1 MGQIPVS
8 VLDGWI
14 GRKHF
19 SSQSLSKEE
28 LVEYQVKKISETIK
42 MAKETSAFYREKY
55 KDLSLPETMEEFEKY
70 PFMDGEDLIRNGAK
84 MLCVSQRDIERVV
97 TLSTSGTTKKPK
109 RIYFTRQDQELT
121 VDFFAYG
128 MEEVTAKGERVA
140 ICLPWKSEG
149 CVGDLLMRG
158 LERRGIQGVGIGLIE
173 DLQSAAEC
181 MVSNHT
187 QAAVAIP
194 TQMLALME
202 YAKRQNMTLPL
213 ERVLTSTDLLSDS
226 VRKRLEAFGLE
237 VFDHLGMTE
246 CGLGVALECK
256 AHQGMHIREN
266 DLYLEVVDLEGKP
279 VPDGRFGEL
288 VMTTL
293 TRDGMPLIRYRMGDR
308 ARILAGDCSCGS
320 VLRRVEVT
328 GRMGEKTF
336 RGWGIRQWDEFLFSF
351 SEILDYKL
359 VQKPNR
365 SWNLILEGF
374 DALSPKTAKAIR
386 EKTMDVQIECRQ
398 WEEQIPAYTG
408 KRCISYGER

>member
-1 MGQIPVS
+1 MEQIPVS
-8 VLDGWI
+8 VLDSWI

-19 SSQSLSKEE
+19 SSEQLSREQ
-28 LVEYQVKKISETIK
+28 LVEYQIKKISETIK
-42 MAKETSAFYREKY
+42 MARENSVFYKEKY
-55 KDLSLPETMEEFEKY
+55 KDLSLPETMEDFKKY
-70 PFMDGEDLIRNGAK
+70 PLTNGDDLIRDGGK
-84 MLCVSQRDIERVV
+84 MLCVSQRDIQRVV
-97 TLSTSGTTKKPK
+97 TLSTSGTTKSPK
-109 RIYFTRQDQELT
+109 RIYFTQQDQELT
-121 VDFFAYG
+121 IDFFAYG

-158 LERRGIQGVGIGLIE
+158 LKRREIQGVGIGLIGN
-173 DLQSAAEC
+173 LHKAADC
-181 MVSNHT
+181 MIRNHT

-213 ERVLTSTDLLSDS
+213 KRVLTSTDLLSDS
-226 VRKRLEAFGLE
+226 VRQRLEAFGLE

-293 TRDGMPLIRYRMGDR
+293 TRNGMPLIRYRMGDR
-308 ARILAGDCSCGS
+308 ARILSGNCSCGS

-328 GRMGEKTF
+328 GRLGERTF
-336 RGWGIRQWDEFLFSF
+336 RGWGIRQWDDFLFSF
-351 SEILDYKL
+351 PEILDYQL

-374 DALSPKTAKAIR
+374 EVLSPDAARAIR
-386 EKTMDVQIECRQ
+386 EKTMGVQIECRQ
-398 WEEQIPAYTG
+398 WENQLPDYTG
-408 KRCISYGER
+408 KRCIHYREV

>member
-1 MGQIPVS
+1 MEQIPVS
-8 VLDGWI
+8 VLDRWI

-19 SSQSLSKEE
+19 SSEELSKEQ
-28 LVEYQVKKISETIK
+28 LAEYQIKKISETIK
-42 MAKETSAFYREKY
+42 MAKENSPFYRETY
-55 KDLSLPETMEEFEKY
+55 QDLPLPETMEDFKKY
-70 PFMDGEDLIRNGAK
+70 PLMDGDDLIRDGGK
-84 MLCVSQRDIERVV
+84 MLCVSQRDIQRVV
-97 TLSTSGTTKKPK
+97 TLSTSGTTKSPK
-109 RIYFTRQDQELT
+109 RIYFTQQDQELT
-121 VDFFAYG
+121 IDFFAYG

-158 LERRGIQGVGIGLIE
+158 LQRREIQGVGVGLIE
-173 DLQSAAEC
+173 NLHKAADC
-181 MVSNHT
+181 MIRNHT

-194 TQMLALME
+194 TQLLALME
-202 YAKRQNMTLPL
+202 YVKRQKMELPL
-213 ERVLTSTDLLSDS
+213 KRVLTSTDLLSDS
-226 VRKRLEAFGLE
+226 VRQRLEAFGLE

-293 TRDGMPLIRYRMGDR
+293 TRNGMPLIRYRMGDR
-308 ARILAGDCSCGS
+308 ARILSGNCSCGS

-328 GRMGEKTF
+328 GRLGERTF

-351 SEILDYKL
+351 PEVLDYQL

-365 SWNLILEGF
+365 SWSLILEGF
-374 DALSPKTAKAIR
+374 DALSPKTAMTIR
-386 EKTMDVQIECRQ
+386 EKTMGVQIECRQ
-398 WEEQIPAYTG
+398 WEGQLPVYTG
-408 KRCISYGER
+408 KRCIHYREV

>member
-1 MGQIPVS
+1 MEQIPVS
-8 VLDGWI
+8 VLDSWI

-19 SSQSLSKEE
+19 SSEQLSREQ
-28 LVEYQVKKISETIK
+28 LVEYQIKKISETIK
-42 MAKETSAFYREKY
+42 MARENSVFYKEKY
-55 KDLSLPETMEEFEKY
+55 KDLSLPETMEDFKKY
-70 PFMDGEDLIRNGAK
+70 PLTNGDDLIRDGGK
-84 MLCVSQRDIERVV
+84 MLCVSQRDIQRVV
-97 TLSTSGTTKKPK
+97 TLSTSGTTKSPK
-109 RIYFTRQDQELT
+109 RIYFTQQDQELT
-121 VDFFAYG
+121 IDFFAYG

-158 LERRGIQGVGIGLIE
+158 LKRREIQGVGIGLIGN
-173 DLQSAAEC
+173 LHKAADC
-181 MVSNHT
+181 MIRNHT

-213 ERVLTSTDLLSDS
+213 KRVLTSTDLLSDS
-226 VRKRLEAFGLE
+226 VRQRLEAFGLE

-293 TRDGMPLIRYRMGDR
+293 TRNGMPLIRYRMGDR
-308 ARILAGDCSCGS
+308 ARILSGNCSCGS

-328 GRMGEKTF
+328 GRLGERTF
-336 RGWGIRQWDEFLFSF
+336 RGWEIRQWDDFLFSF
-351 SEILDYKL
+351 PEILDYQL

-374 DALSPKTAKAIR
+374 EVLSPDAARAIR
-386 EKTMDVQIECRQ
+386 EKTMGVQIECRQ
-398 WEEQIPAYTG
+398 WENQLPDYTG
-408 KRCISYGER
+408 KRCIHYREV

>member
-1 MGQIPVS
+1 MEQIPVS
-8 VLDGWI
+8 VLDSWI

-19 SSQSLSKEE
+19 SSEQLSREQ
-28 LVEYQVKKISETIK
+28 LVEYQIKKISESIK
-42 MAKETSAFYREKY
+42 MARENSVFYKEKY
-55 KDLSLPETMEEFEKY
+55 KDLSLPETMEDFKKY
-70 PFMDGEDLIRNGAK
+70 PLTNGDDLIRDGGK
-84 MLCVSQRDIERVV
+84 MLCVSQRDIQRVV
-97 TLSTSGTTKKPK
+97 TLSTSGTTKSPK
-109 RIYFTRQDQELT
+109 RIYFTQQDQELT
-121 VDFFAYG
+121 IDFFAYG

-158 LERRGIQGVGIGLIE
+158 LKRREIQGVGIGLIGN
-173 DLQSAAEC
+173 LHKAADC
-181 MVSNHT
+181 MIRNHT

-213 ERVLTSTDLLSDS
+213 KRVLTSTDLLSDS
-226 VRKRLEAFGLE
+226 VRQRLEAFGLE

-293 TRDGMPLIRYRMGDR
+293 TRNGMPLIRYRMGDR
-308 ARILAGDCSCGS
+308 ARILSGNCSCGS

-328 GRMGEKTF
+328 GRLGERTF
-336 RGWGIRQWDEFLFSF
+336 RGWEIRQWDDFLFSF
-351 SEILDYKL
+351 PEILDYQL

-374 DALSPKTAKAIR
+374 EVLSPDAARAIR
-386 EKTMDVQIECRQ
+386 EKTMGVQIECRQ
-398 WEEQIPAYTG
+398 WENQLPDYTG
-408 KRCISYGER
+408 KRCIHYREV

>member
-8 VLDGWI
+8 VLDRWI

-19 SSQSLSKEE
+19 SSESLSREK

-42 MAKETSAFYREKY
+42 MAKEKSAFYREKY

-84 MLCVSQRDIERVV
+84 MLCVSQRDVERVV

-128 MEEVTAKGERVA
+128 MEEVTKKGERVA

-181 MVSNHT
+181 MISSHT

-256 AHQGMHIREN
+256 VHQGMHIREN

-359 VQKPNR
+359 VQKQNR

-398 WEEQIPAYTG
+398 WEGQIPAYTG
-408 KRCISYGER
+408 KRCISYGEK

>member
-398 WEEQIPAYTG
+398 WEGQIPAYTG
-408 KRCISYGER
+408 KRCISYGEK

>member
-1 MGQIPVS
+1 MEQIPVS
-8 VLDGWI
+8 VLDRWI
-14 GRKHF
+14 GRKNF
-19 SSQSLSKEE
+19 SSESLSREE

-42 MAKETSAFYREKY
+42 MAKEKSAFYREKY

-128 MEEVTAKGERVA
+128 MEEVTTKGERVA

-158 LERRGIQGVGIGLIE
+158 LERRGIQGVGVGLIE

-181 MVSNHT
+181 MISNHT

-194 TQMLALME
+194 TQILALME

-213 ERVLTSTDLLSDS
+213 ERVLTSTDVLSDA

-374 DALSPKTAKAIR
+374 DALWPKTAKAIR
-386 EKTMDVQIECRQ
+386 EKTIDVQIECRQ

>member
-55 KDLSLPETMEEFEKY
+55 KDLSLPEIMEEFEKY

-386 EKTMDVQIECRQ
+386 EKTMDVQIEYRQ
-398 WEEQIPAYTG
+398 WEGQIPAYTG
-408 KRCISYGER
+408 KRCISYGEK

>member
-128 MEEVTAKGERVA
+128 MEEVTKKGERVA

-279 VPDGRFGEL
+279 VPDGKFGEL

>member
-1 MGQIPVS
+1 MEQIPVS
-8 VLDGWI
+8 VLDSWI

-19 SSQSLSKEE
+19 SSEQLSREQ
-28 LVEYQVKKISETIK
+28 LVEYQIKKISETIK
-42 MAKETSAFYREKY
+42 MARENSVFYKEKY
-55 KDLSLPETMEEFEKY
+55 KDLSLPETMEDFKKY
-70 PFMDGEDLIRNGAK
+70 PLTNGDDLIRDGGK
-84 MLCVSQRDIERVV
+84 MLCVSQRDIQRVV
-97 TLSTSGTTKKPK
+97 TLSTSGTTKSPK
-109 RIYFTRQDQELT
+109 RIYFTQQDQELT
-121 VDFFAYG
+121 IDFFAYG

-158 LERRGIQGVGIGLIE
+158 LKRREIQGVGIGLIGN
-173 DLQSAAEC
+173 LHKAADC
-181 MVSNHT
+181 MIRNHT
-187 QAAVAIP
+187 QVAVAIP

-213 ERVLTSTDLLSDS
+213 KRVLTSTDLLSDS
-226 VRKRLEAFGLE
+226 VRQRLEAFGLE

-293 TRDGMPLIRYRMGDR
+293 TRNGMPLIRYRMGDR
-308 ARILAGDCSCGS
+308 ARILSGNCSCGS

-328 GRMGEKTF
+328 GRLGERTF
-336 RGWGIRQWDEFLFSF
+336 RGWGIRQWDDFLFSF
-351 SEILDYKL
+351 PEILDYQL

-374 DALSPKTAKAIR
+374 EVLSPDAARAIR
-386 EKTMDVQIECRQ
+386 EKTMGVQIECRQ
-398 WEEQIPAYTG
+398 WENQLPAYTG
-408 KRCISYGER
+408 KRCIHYREV

>member
-1 MGQIPVS
+1 MEQIPVS
-8 VLDGWI
+8 VLDSWI

-19 SSQSLSKEE
+19 SSEQLSREQ
-28 LVEYQVKKISETIK
+28 LVEYQIKKISETIK
-42 MAKETSAFYREKY
+42 MARENSVFYKEKY
-55 KDLSLPETMEEFEKY
+55 KDLSLPETMEDFKKY
-70 PFMDGEDLIRNGAK
+70 PLTNGDDLIRDGGK
-84 MLCVSQRDIERVV
+84 MLCVSQRDIQRVV
-97 TLSTSGTTKKPK
+97 TLSTSGTTKSPK
-109 RIYFTRQDQELT
+109 RIYFTQQDQELT
-121 VDFFAYG
+121 IDFFAYG

-158 LERRGIQGVGIGLIE
+158 LKRREIQGVGIGLIGN
-173 DLQSAAEC
+173 LHKAADC
-181 MVSNHT
+181 MIRNHT

-213 ERVLTSTDLLSDS
+213 KRVLTSTDLLSDS
-226 VRKRLEAFGLE
+226 VRQRLEAFGLE

-293 TRDGMPLIRYRMGDR
+293 TRNGMPLIRYRMGDR
-308 ARILAGDCSCGS
+308 ARILSGNCSCGS

-328 GRMGEKTF
+328 GRLGERTF
-336 RGWGIRQWDEFLFSF
+336 RGWGIRQWDDFLFSF
-351 SEILDYKL
+351 PEILDYQL

-374 DALSPKTAKAIR
+374 EVLSPDAARAIR
-386 EKTMDVQIECRQ
+386 EKTMGVQIECRQ
-398 WEEQIPAYTG
+398 GENQLPDYTG
-408 KRCISYGER
+408 KRCSHYREV